1 MRGEA
6 RTKEEPPESQPSLSQ
21 VRSLYSTERSD
32 VTARTV
38 VPVMWRYP
46 GEARPGSLSPLSPS
60 SLSVLRKARQFYFG
74 EEITEDDLKQFINLN
89 TDVQFW

>member
-1 MRGEA
+1 MSRA
-6 RTKEEPPESQPSLSQ
+6 SPQ

-32 VTARTV
+32 VTGQTE
-38 VPVMWRYP
+38 VPVMSRYQ
-46 GEARPGSLSPLSPS
+46 GEARLAAFAA
-60 SLSVLRKARQFYFG
+60 SLSVLRMARQFYFG